1 MNTKDNNATMKLENQ
16 LCFPLYAAARS
27 VTGLYT
33 PWLKQLGLTQTELAV
48 LLDVSKN
55 AVNDWEND
63 KYEPNDTH
71 WKIITALQDLQIDKD
86 EETQLAFLRNKKLCP
101 DCQKRMEEYI
111 HRFYEILRK
120 NMDSHDEK

>member
-1 MNTKDNNATMKLENQ
+1 MSNRKNMQDSTYEFTKGKLCKQ
-16 LCFPLYAAARS
+16 IR
-27 VTGLYT
+27 
-33 PWLKQLGLTQTELAV
+33 KQLGLTQTELAV